1 MKTLQKI
8 LISTLLLLFPI
19 WGNPLMA
26 KPKKLTKT
34 ITWELTKGGTLFIH
48 GSGEMPDFKKINSGR
63 TNAPWNKRKKTIKSL
78 VISEGIT
85 RIGDY
90 SFGQFYDSNKKINN
104 IKLPSTLESI
114 GKRAFYFSGLDL
126 SLINWPKNLHTI
138 EDEAFVAVYASQ
150 HFHLPSTV
158 ISWGEDVF
166 SSCSFKRGLSL
177 PSNMTIIPEKMFCL
191 AHISGVIK
199 FPTCLTTIG
208 RCAFMHAHFGLGFPL
223 LPNSVKKILDG
234 AFNLSGLTGNLI
246 LPKNLEEIGDYA
258 FAWNELDSIYMHDKV
273 IKIGHGAFFSDYF
286 DTKPQSIRISSNAQ
300 MGLVLGVPRN
310 NFHSEHRSISVNIT
324 NLPDYV
330 NRDNVEKYGISRE
343 SYERYV
349 KQHKTYKVGDYYN
362 KNGKQGVV
370 FWVDTTGEHGKI
382 VSVKETE
389 LAWCSDEKE
398 KEMLIGANSKT
409 DGAKN
414 MAVVKQRAGWRT
426 KYPAFAWCAD
436 LGDGWYLPAYDELK
450 ILLQNETVL
459 NKVNSTLEKQGFKKI
474 YNANDVFL
482 FNFFQYWTSTELKY
496 VVKEAVDLSDE
507 DSYLYYFLGDAAYVE
522 KEEIGAWECS
532 FDGDIKKIK
541 GVSGYIRAVAV
552 F

>member
-1 MKTLQKI
+1 
-8 LISTLLLLFPI
+8 
-19 WGNPLMA
+19 
-26 KPKKLTKT
+26 
-34 ITWELTKGGTLFIH
+34 
-48 GSGEMPDFKKINSGR
+48 
-63 TNAPWNKRKKTIKSL
+63 
-78 VISEGIT
+78 
-85 RIGDY
+85 
-90 SFGQFYDSNKKINN
+90 
-104 IKLPSTLESI
+104 
-114 GKRAFYFSGLDL
+114 
-126 SLINWPKNLHTI
+126 
-138 EDEAFVAVYASQ
+138 
-150 HFHLPSTV
+150 
-158 ISWGEDVF
+158 
-166 SSCSFKRGLSL
+166 
-177 PSNMTIIPEKMFCL
+177 MTIIPERMFVR
-191 AHISGVIK
+191 ARISGVIK

-208 RCAFMHAHFGLGFPL
+208 REAFASASFGKGIPS
-223 LPNSVKKILDG
+223 LPNSVKKILNA
-234 AFNLSGLTGNLI
+234 AFEGCGLTGNLT
-246 LPKNLEEIGDYA
+246 LPKNLEEIGDDA
-258 FAWNELDSIYMHDKV
+258 FGLNYLDSLYMYDNV
-273 IKIGHGAFFSDYF
+273 VKIGAGAFVSVYNCS
-286 DTKPQSIRISSNAQ
+286 TQSTQPKSMRISSNAQ
-300 MGLVLGVPRN
+300 MGKVFGGVYSRN
-310 NFHSEHRSISVNIT
+310 PPPYYRDPITVNIT

-349 KQHKTYKVGDYYN
+349 KQYKTYEVGDYYN

-370 FWVDTTGEHGKI
+370 FWVDATGEHGKI

-398 KEMLIGANSKT
+398 EEMLIGANSKT

-507 DSYLYYFLGDAAYVE
+507 YSYLYYFLGDAAYVE
-522 KEEIGAWECS
+522 KEKIGAWECS
-532 FDGDIKKIK
+532 FDGDIKEIK
-541 GVSGYIRAVAV
+541 GVSSYIRAVAV